1 MGQTDFLICNHGM
14 SVQKRVLFIFDG
26 KSTWIICV
34 SFDVWNSPL
43 GSQFQAY
50 ALLAISSTST
60 SLQFQTY
67 ATMMCITM
75 YYLLNF

>member
-1 MGQTDFLICNHGM
+1 MGQTDFLGVICNHGM

-26 KSTWIICV
+26 KSTWIIWV

-50 ALLAISSTST
+50 ALLAISSISFACNFKHMRQ
-60 SLQFQTY
+60 LL
-67 ATMMCITM
+67 CIA
-75 YYLLNF
+75 